1 METQRESL
9 SSDLQQRMLKLLLLN
24 IVDLNIWEEHLQLKK
39 QNQENK
45 EEVNKVVLH
54 QVKAQH
60 VSLETWASMLQ
71 KILFIQSLKIVE
83 KLKKSELL
91 KIKMAK
97 YHFIINISLVDSD
110 MLNSLI
116 MPQLKR
122 DSQRQDQ
129 MLKEE
134 LLELIL
140 LTQHKEVVE
149 TEEVVEAS
157 EEEAETEEVSVAEE
171 DSAEEEETEVDP
183 EEEVASEEEAAS
195 EVET

>member
-1 METQRESL
+1 
-9 SSDLQQRMLKLLLLN
+9 
-24 IVDLNIWEEHLQLKK
+24 
-39 QNQENK
+39 
-45 EEVNKVVLH
+45 
-54 QVKAQH
+54 
-60 VSLETWASMLQ
+60 MLQ

-97 YHFIINISLVDSD
+97 YLFINNISLVDSD

-122 DSQRQDQ
+122 VSQRQDL

-134 LLELIL
+134 LLESIL
-140 LTQHKEVVE
+140 LTQPKEVVE
-149 TEEVVEAS
+149 TEEAVEAS
-157 EEEAETEEVSVAEE
+157 EEEAEIEEASVAEE

-183 EEEVASEEEAAS
+183 EEEVASEEEEAS